1 MLLTPFRTKNDQPK
15 SNTLRTT
22 ISMMVPISAVAC
34 STDGSMPYSRWL
46 RSRRRVN
53 SALHHIRRQLV
64 ESRGPPPIRGCH
76 EVPALRHSVPRARAG
91 PDPAAWGPNRCRAAS
106 GFSWCPPGR
115 GHSPPYRKGSPCLTS
130 GPAPLRPARTCLR
143 GSGECS
149 RERTPAR
156 YQNKVAAAQVGRP
169 CISIAITSL
178 SSTSVRRVA
187 RSQPR
192 LPAGSAPTSSR
203 AGPMRRLLS
212 ETVNLLRRGRA
223 GEVIAG
229 DFHMRASWKAGQES
243 SMRSGI
249 TAQGRSS

>member
-1 MLLTPFRTKNDQPK
+1 MKCRLCAILCR
-15 SNTLRTT
+15 
-22 ISMMVPISAVAC
+22 
-34 STDGSMPYSRWL
+34 
-46 RSRRRVN
+46 
-53 SALHHIRRQLV
+53 
-64 ESRGPPPIRGCH
+64 ERGPGPTPPHGAQTAAGPRPGFRGVH
-76 EVPALRHSVPRARAG
+76 PDAATRLPTARAVPAL
-91 PDPAAWGPNRCRAAS
+91 
-106 GFSWCPPGR
+106 
-115 GHSPPYRKGSPCLTS
+115 
-130 GPAPLRPARTCLR
+130 LR
-143 GSGECS
+143 GRRRSGLQELVCGEAANALVKEL
-149 RERTPAR
+149 RE
-156 YQNKVAAAQVGRP
+156 YQNKVAAAQVGRL
-169 CISIAITSL
+169 CISVAITSL

>member
-1 MLLTPFRTKNDQPK
+1 MKCRLCAILCR
-15 SNTLRTT
+15 
-22 ISMMVPISAVAC
+22 
-34 STDGSMPYSRWL
+34 
-46 RSRRRVN
+46 
-53 SALHHIRRQLV
+53 
-64 ESRGPPPIRGCH
+64 ERGPGPTPPH
-76 EVPALRHSVPRARAG
+76 
-91 PDPAAWGPNRCRAAS
+91 WGPNRCRAAS